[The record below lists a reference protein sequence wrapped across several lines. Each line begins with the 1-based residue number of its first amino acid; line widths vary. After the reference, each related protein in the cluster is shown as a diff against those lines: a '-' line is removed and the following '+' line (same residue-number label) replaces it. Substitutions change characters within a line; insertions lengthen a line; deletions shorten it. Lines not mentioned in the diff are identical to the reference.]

1 MNYDHFNNI
10 GLAAIAISE
19 TLAKAT
25 NGMTLSKVP
34 LIFPTVM
41 HRQTLSYLSRKNIN
55 ISGFTSLFI
64 EHPEFFTNFWRRYE
78 ASLTTSFNAILLL
91 SEIGATR
98 LEGRTL
104 SFVRPIAAIDSMG
117 ARAQK
122 ISRAASNVER
132 MLESSA
138 EELYLNLRVKL

>member
-1 MNYDHFNNI
+1 MNFDHFNNI

-78 ASLTTSFNAILLL
+78 VSLATSFNAILLL
-91 SEIGATR
+91 NEIGVTH

-104 SFVRPIAAIDSMG
+104 SFIRPITAIDSMG

-132 MLESSA
+132 MLESSP
-138 EELYLNLRVKL
+138 EELYLNLRIKL